1 MFTLKKKLQ
10 HIFILFIIIPIFL
23 TSCSSNMNRFTSI
36 VDLKEN
42 RNQKITN
49 ENESNL
55 GNNSINPS
63 GQWTV
68 NEGDT
73 IELISEKTN
82 VSIEDIAYFN
92 SLKFPY
98 ELKKGMS
105 IYIGNNSNNLGSYN
119 QSNYFDKDSM
129 SSQRKNNIDVYIVE
143 AGDTISSISNR
154 FDVDA
159 NILIR
164 INNIDNPQLI
174 KIGQSIKLKE
184 KNNSS
189 NIDSLAKDEINNI
202 KPILNINE
210 IKKEEAII
218 KEPQFRWPIYG
229 RVLNN
234 FGDEVYNRINN
245 GIYISA
251 PAGSDVSVSESGV
264 VTFVGKEE
272 YFGNIIIVKHP
283 NNWVSSY
290 AHMGDVNVIIGDKI
304 KKGQIIGDVGMTGI
318 INSPQL
324 YFEIRRGTIVQNPL
338 DFLD

>member
-105 IYIGNNSNNLGSYN
+105 IYIGNNSNIAAAACS
-119 QSNYFDKDSM
+119 
-129 SSQRKNNIDVYIVE
+129 
-143 AGDTISSISNR
+143 TI
-154 FDVDA
+154 F
-159 NILIR
+159 
-164 INNIDNPQLI
+164 
-174 KIGQSIKLKE
+174 
-184 KNNSS
+184 
-189 NIDSLAKDEINNI
+189 
-202 KPILNINE
+202 
-210 IKKEEAII
+210 
-218 KEPQFRWPIYG
+218 
-229 RVLNN
+229 VL
-234 FGDEVYNRINN
+234 
-245 GIYISA
+245 
-251 PAGSDVSVSESGV
+251 
-264 VTFVGKEE
+264 
-272 YFGNIIIVKHP
+272 
-283 NNWVSSY
+283 
-290 AHMGDVNVIIGDKI
+290 
-304 KKGQIIGDVGMTGI
+304 
-318 INSPQL
+318 
-324 YFEIRRGTIVQNPL
+324 PL
-338 DFLD
+338 